1 MPAACALTA
10 SAKAAGEK
18 AALLVARKQLLGR
31 LLDVEARG
39 ARRSRSGVRRSPITN
54 DATSTIR

>member
-31 LLDVEARG
+31 LLDVGAHATLQTEAE
-39 ARRSRSGVRRSPITN
+39 
-54 DATSTIR
+54 IRCLVKPRTFF